1 MLLAGTVVGSRSKLI
16 SDGISVGSGKGYR
29 TQKEGVIVSCP
40 FHPGST
46 MLPFPAIDSSLLL
59 PPPII
64 RVSDAGARWYE
75 RYFRD
80 RKEVPYCLYCTSCRG
95 SRGGRRR
102 SIVKGQKNF
111 LFAKSSPFCQGEKLF
126 AHQTEA
132 PHRRLCFCRGPVP
145 PQSSS
150 RRGENSETDDASQK
164 RDVALSLSLS
174 LSHVHN
180 IFFATAGLMTFI
192 GRFYTPASS
201 FSPFLFSQVT
211 GGMLPPAAAGS
222 RRCCC

>member
-1 MLLAGTVVGSRSKLI
+1 MLLAGTVFGNRSKLI

-29 TQKEGVIVSCP
+29 TQKEGVIVSSP

-46 MLPFPAIDSSLLL
+46 VLPFPAIDSSLLL

-132 PHRRLCFCRGPVP
+132 PHRRLCFCCDPVP

-150 RRGENSETDDASQK
+150 RRGENSETDASQK
-164 RDVALSLSLS
+164 RDVVFSLSPCLTS
-174 LSHVHN
+174 T
-180 IFFATAGLMTFI
+180 IFFCHCRTNDFH
-192 GRFYTPASS
+192 R
-201 FSPFLFSQVT
+201 
-211 GGMLPPAAAGS
+211 
-222 RRCCC
+222 